1 MRTLIAYKLWEVSLI
16 NEEEPENNIKKNCP
30 SHEKNR
36 DDYESKMG
44 DVIYTFALYKR
55 LKGTSI
61 SLNDG
66 HHPDLAVSSSG
77 VIDIAADPD
86 SIIMDKILPVLK
98 QRILTEESVKVD
110 WIEKK

>member
-1 MRTLIAYKLWEVSLI
+1 
-16 NEEEPENNIKKNCP
+16 
-30 SHEKNR
+30 
-36 DDYESKMG
+36 MG

-61 SLNDG
+61 SLDDG

-86 SIIMDKILPVLK
+86 SIING
-98 QRILTEESVKVD
+98 
-110 WIEKK
+110 